1 MAVNPLPFLQNMPDP
16 GQAFLQAFNQARA
29 QRDQKIAQE
38 TRQQQYAQWVERMKV
53 DRSPPTLVEF
63 NLAFPEMADAIKKAF
78 EPLDEANKQS
88 RLGYSTQVLSALDRG
103 DTDTAK
109 SIANEL
115 LTAAKNTPG
124 QEQFAKEL
132 EFGLGLMDTNPEP
145 LKVGLAVAISTLN
158 PELYKTLYKRD
169 KEQPYVVVPGV
180 GLFLRRDVDAAV
192 AAGERGGVSD
202 PNVRPKVPQAAID
215 DLRKNPGTAAQF
227 DEVFGPGA
235 AAAALGASG
244 TPAPAT
250 GANGMPAKLTP
261 EQYRVTVQ
269 ALGQAKTDD
278 WMRRN
283 NITVSGQ

>member
-16 GQAFLQAFNQARA
+16 GQAFLQSFQQARA
-29 QRDQKIAQE
+29 QRDQRIAQQS
-38 TRQQQYAQWVERMKV
+38 RQAQYAQWIERLRT
-53 DRSPPTLVEF
+53 DRSPETLSQF
-63 NLAFPEMADAIKKAF
+63 MLQFPEQADAIKKAF
-78 EPLDEANKQS
+78 ELIDEANKQS

-103 DTDTAK
+103 DTNTAK
-109 SIANEL
+109 SIASEL

-132 EFGLGLMDTNPEP
+132 EFGLDLIDKNPEQ
-145 LKVGLAVAISTLN
+145 LKVGLANAIFTLD
-158 PELYKTLYKRD
+158 PERYKTLYKRE

-192 AAGERGGVSD
+192 AAGDRGGVSS
-202 PNVRPKVPQAAID
+202 PSVRPKVPQAAID
-215 DLRKNPGTAAQF
+215 ELRKNPGTAAQF
-227 DEVFGPGA
+227 DEVFGTGA
-235 AAAALGASG
+235 AAAALGMGG
-244 TPAPAT
+244 TPAPSEGAAT
-250 GANGMPAKLTP
+250 LTP

-269 ALGQAKTDD
+269 AMGQAATDN

>member
-1 MAVNPLPFLQNMPDP
+1 MAVNPLPFLANMPDP

-38 TRQQQYAQWVERMKV
+38 TRQQQYAQWVQRLQQ
-53 DRSPPTLVEF
+53 DRSPETMSQFMLQ
-63 NLAFPEMADAIKKAF
+63 FPEMADTIKKAF

-88 RLGYSTQVLSALDRG
+88 RLGYTTQVYSALERG

-109 SIANEL
+109 SVAQDL
-115 LTAAKNTPG
+115 LNAAKNTPG

-132 EFGLGLMDTNPEP
+132 EFGLELMDTNPEQ
-145 LKVGLAVAISTLN
+145 LKVGLANAIFTLD
-158 PELYKTLYKRD
+158 PERYKTLYKRE

-192 AAGERGGVSD
+192 AAGERGGVSN
-202 PNVRPKVPQAAID
+202 PGVRPKVPQAAID

>member
-1 MAVNPLPFLQNMPDP
+1 MAVNPLPFLANMPDP

-29 QRDQKIAQE
+29 QRDQRIAQE
-38 TRQQQYAQWVERMKV
+38 SRQQQYAQWIQRLQQ
-53 DRSPPTLVEF
+53 DRSPETMSQFMLS
-63 NLAFPEMADAIKKAF
+63 FPEQADAIKKAF
-78 EPLDEANKQS
+78 EPIDEANKQS

-132 EFGLGLMDTNPEP
+132 EFGLELIDNNPEQ
-145 LKVGLAVAISTLN
+145 LKVGLANAIFTLD
-158 PELYKTLYKRD
+158 PDRYKTLYKRD

-180 GLFLRRDVDAAV
+180 GLFLRRDIDAAI
-192 AAGERGGVSD
+192 AAGDKGSVND

-215 DLRKNPGTAAQF
+215 ELRKNPGTAAQF
-227 DEVFGPGA
+227 DEVFGAGS
-235 AAAALGASG
+235 AAAALGMEG
-244 TPAPAT
+244 TPAPAE
-250 GANGMPAKLTP
+250 GATTLTP

-269 ALGQAKTDD
+269 AMGKAKTDD

>member
-29 QRDQKIAQE
+29 QRDQKIAQQS
-38 TRQQQYAQWVERMKV
+38 RQAQYAQWVQRLQQ
-53 DRSPPTLVEF
+53 DRSPETMSQFMLQ
-63 NLAFPEMADAIKKAF
+63 FPEMADTIKKAF

-88 RLGYSTQVLSALDRG
+88 RLGYTTQVYSALERG
-103 DTDTAK
+103 DTETAK
-109 SIANEL
+109 SVAQEL
-115 LTAAKNTPG
+115 LDAAKNTPG

-132 EFGLGLMDTNPEP
+132 EFGLELMDTNPEQ
-145 LKVGLAVAISTLN
+145 LKVGLANAIFTLD
-158 PELYKTLYKRD
+158 PERYKTLYKRD

-202 PNVRPKVPQAAID
+202 PNVRPRVPQAAID

-235 AAAALGASG
+235 AAAALGMEG
-244 TPAPAT
+244 TPAPAE
-250 GANGMPAKLTP
+250 GATTLTP

-269 ALGQAKTDD
+269 AMGKAKTDD

>member
-29 QRDQKIAQE
+29 QRDQKIAQQS
-38 TRQQQYAQWVERMKV
+38 RQAQYAQWIERLKV
-53 DRSPPTLVEF
+53 DRSPPTLMEF

-78 EPLDEANKQS
+78 EPLDEASKQA
-88 RLGYSTQVLSALDRG
+88 RLGYATQALSALERG
-103 DTDTAK
+103 DAETAK
-109 SIANEL
+109 TMANEL
-115 LTAAKNTPG
+115 YTAAKNTPG
-124 QEQFAKEL
+124 QEQFAEEL
-132 EFGLGLMDTNPEP
+132 KFGIELMDTKPDI
-145 LKVGLAVAISTLN
+145 LKVGLSNGIFNGDQKRYETF
-158 PELYKTLYKRD
+158 YKRE

-180 GLFLRRDVDAAV
+180 GLFLRRDIDAAI
-192 AAGERGGVSD
+192 AAGDKGSVTD

-235 AAAALGASG
+235 AAAALGMEG
-244 TPAPAT
+244 TPAPAE
-250 GANGMPAKLTP
+250 GATTLTP

-269 ALGQAKTDD
+269 AMGKAKTDD

>member
-1 MAVNPLPFLQNMPDP
+1 MAVNPLPFLANMPDP

-29 QRDQKIAQE
+29 QRDQQIAQQS
-38 TRQQQYAQWVERMKV
+38 RQAQYAQWVQRLQQ
-53 DRSPPTLVEF
+53 DRSPETLSQF
-63 NLAFPEMADAIKKAF
+63 MLQFPEQADAIKKAF
-78 EPLDEANKQS
+78 EPMDEANKQTQ
-88 RLGYSTQVLSALDRG
+88 LGFYGQALSALDRG
-103 DTDTAK
+103 DNDTAK
-109 SIANEL
+109 QLVQERL
-115 LTAAKNTPG
+115 EAAKNTPG
-124 QEQFAKEL
+124 QEQQAMEL
-132 EFGLGLMDTNPEP
+132 EFGLKLIDQNPGA
-145 LKVGLAVAISTLN
+145 LRDSLASTIFTLD
-158 PELYKTLYKRD
+158 PERYKTLYKRD

-202 PNVRPKVPQAAID
+202 PNVRPRVPQAAID

-235 AAAALGASG
+235 AAAALGMEG
-244 TPAPAT
+244 TPAPVEGAT
-250 GANGMPAKLTP
+250 TLTP

-269 ALGQAKTDD
+269 AMGKAKTDD